1 MTFYVVV
8 ENLGFEP
15 WILNLQGYETVDAA
29 DQAIRWLRQFS
40 RSVYCRL
47 CVVRDG
53 RLVYYFGGQPAA
65 VGSAP
70 YSEAEWSAFLERI
83 RAHDQRT
90 SE

>member
-15 WILNLQGYETVDAA
+15 WILNLRGYEILDAA
-29 DQAIRWLRQFS
+29 DRAIRWLGQFT
-40 RSVYCRL
+40 RNVYCPL
-47 CVVRDG
+47 CVVKDG
-53 RLVYYFGGQPAA
+53 RLVYYFGEQPAA

-83 RAHDQRT
+83 GAHDQRA
-90 SE
+90 